1 MDSQEN
7 KPHVFSTK
15 PPKGLMVLL
24 ILTWINTLFSILS
37 TLFTLIFVR
46 PKPEDLAKD
55 KVEMAKSIV
64 ELKKLGLDSVVNLLE
79 RIQAMTEALQPY
91 FIELNLVNLLVLMVG
106 AVSAL
111 LMYRR
116 NILGFHLYIVYNL
129 ASVGSIYLFV
139 SPSVVPS
146 IIIIVNSAFSLL
158 FVLLYARH
166 LTWLKAED

>member
-1 MDSQEN
+1 LDSQEN

-24 ILTWINTLFSILS
+24 ILTWINTLFSMLS

-79 RIQAMTEALQPY
+79 RIQAMTEALQPF

>member
-1 MDSQEN
+1 LDSQEN

-24 ILTWINTLFSILS
+24 ILTWINTLFSMLS

-64 ELKKLGLDSVVNLLE
+64 ELKKLGLDFVVNLLE
-79 RIQAMTEALQPY
+79 RIQAMTEALQPF

-139 SPSVVPS
+139 SPSVLPS

>member
-1 MDSQEN
+1 
-7 KPHVFSTK
+7 
-15 PPKGLMVLL
+15 MVLL
-24 ILTWINTLFSILS
+24 ILTWINTLFSMLS

-79 RIQAMTEALQPY
+79 RIQAMTEALQPF